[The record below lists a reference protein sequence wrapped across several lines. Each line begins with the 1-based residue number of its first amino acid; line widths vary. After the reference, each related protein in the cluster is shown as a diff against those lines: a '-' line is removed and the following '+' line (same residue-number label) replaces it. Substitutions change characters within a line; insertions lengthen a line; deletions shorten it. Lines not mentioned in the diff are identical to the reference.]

1 MDADW
6 SVELGADDPALEFPW
21 TSPDAAQGYIDLA
34 NDLTGLDRI
43 PEAMQ
48 YRPLWSF
55 LLGLNGKTSS
65 WLTVKCDA
73 WMDNE
78 VGEYTDPYPRN
89 WRMASYVD
97 LIRRDESQRFSFEQ
111 HERWVKAGVQRLHWF
126 PDAPYFCELIVRRC
140 YYHIEQYPENVTP
153 GLYITVYVFGYG
165 DTEEI
170 AGYRWKGG
178 LDRVYHAL
186 SSVMD

>member
-21 TSPDAAQGYIDLA
+21 TSTDGTQGYIDLS
-34 NDLTGLDRI
+34 NDSGGLGRI
-43 PEAMQ
+43 PEAKQ

-55 LLGLNGKTSS
+55 LLGLNGKTSP

-78 VGEYTDPYPRN
+78 VGEYTDPYPIN

-97 LIRRDESQRFSFEQ
+97 LIRRDESQRLSFEQ
-111 HERWVKAGVQRLHWF
+111 HERWVKKGVERLRRF
-126 PDAPYFCELIVRRC
+126 PNAPYSCEFIVRRC
-140 YYHIEQYPENVTP
+140 YYHTEEDAEDLTP
-153 GLYITVYVFGYG
+153 GLYLTVYVFGYG
-165 DTEEI
+165 DTKCHAESS
-170 AGYRWKGG
+170 WKAG
-178 LDRVYHAL
+178 LDRAYHTL
-186 SSVMD
+186 SSVML